1 VSHLKIRIG
10 FIQFARLENRNL
22 NVEKMRKLLLRIKN
36 SRIVCLP
43 EAWIGKGE
51 ILTNREL
58 KEIYSLF
65 GEIAA
70 KRSFY
75 LLLGGLLIQKEG
87 KVFSSCPILNDKG
100 EVEGFTDKLFPS
112 LAVGERSFCS
122 FGETLNVFSVDG
134 VKFGVAIC
142 VDAFYP
148 EIVRS
153 LALKGAK
160 IIFNPSVIPL
170 DRINLWKCIGR
181 VRAAENTVF
190 YVFINN
196 TLTTY
201 PDGRRVAGQSY
212 VTNPNGDLI
221 FQAGEEEGVFELD
234 LDLSQIDE
242 IRKRWPYL
250 SDIKKRRFTFQIK
263 PIKQ

>member
-1 VSHLKIRIG
+1 MKIKVG
-10 FIQFARLENRNL
+10 FIQFARLENKNL
-22 NVEKMRKLLLRIKN
+22 NIKKMRKLLLEIKN

-43 EAWIGKGE
+43 EAWIGKE
-51 ILTNREL
+51 VLTSKEL
-58 KEIYSLF
+58 EEIYPIF

-70 KRSFY
+70 KKGFY
-75 LLLGGLLIQKEG
+75 LLLGGLLIQRGSKI
-87 KVFSSCPILNDKG
+87 FSSCPILNDEG
-100 EVEGFTDKLFPS
+100 IIEGFTDKLFPS
-112 LAVGERSFCS
+112 QAVGERGFCS
-122 FGETLNVFSVDG
+122 FGEVLNVFSVDN
-134 VKFGVAIC
+134 VQFGVAIC

-148 EIVRS
+148 EVIRS

-160 IIFNPSVIPL
+160 IVFNPSVIPL

-181 VRAAENTVF
+181 VRAAESTIF

-201 PDGRRVAGQSY
+201 PDGRKVAGQSF

-221 FQAGEEEGVFELD
+221 FQAKDEEGVFEVELD
-234 LDLSQIDE
+234 LLQVDE

-250 SDIKKRRFTFQIK
+250 SDVKQRKFAFQVGTT
-263 PIKQ
+263 

>member
-1 VSHLKIRIG
+1 MKIKVG
-10 FIQFARLENRNL
+10 LVQFARLEDGNL
-22 NVEKMRKLLLRIKN
+22 NVKKIQELLLKIKS

-43 EAWIGKGE
+43 EAWAGRGK
-51 ILTNREL
+51 ILTSKEL
-58 KEIYSLF
+58 EEICLLL

-70 KRSFY
+70 KKGFY
-75 LLLGGLLIQKEG
+75 LILGGLFIQKEG

-100 EVEGFTDKLFPS
+100 LIEGFTDKIFPS
-112 LAVGERSFCS
+112 LAVGERGFCN
-122 FGETLNVFSVDG
+122 FGETLNVFSVDE
-134 VKFGVAIC
+134 VTFGVAIC

-148 EIVRS
+148 EVVRT

-160 IIFNPSVIPL
+160 IVFNPSNIPL

-181 VRAAENTVF
+181 VRASENTIF
-190 YVFINN
+190 YVFINS
-196 TLTTY
+196 TLATY
-201 PDGRRVAGQSY
+201 PNGRRVAGQSFI
-212 VTNPNGDLI
+212 VNPNGDII

-250 SDIKKRRFTFQIK
+250 SDIRERKFAFQTK
-263 PIKQ
+263 PN